1 MKKLIG
7 EVAIACDISERK
19 LRGLLT
25 ELGLA
30 QMLNEARRI
39 QAYDAYQEK
48 RIVFDDEPIPARH
61 IKQAFE
67 SLRED

>member
-7 EVAIACDISERK
+7 EVAIACDVSERE
-19 LRGLLT
+19 LRALLI
-25 ELGLA
+25 ELGLD
-30 QMLNEARRI
+30 QMCNEARRM
-39 QAYDAYQEK
+39 QVRDAYQEK
-48 RIVFDDEPIPARH
+48 RIVFDNEPIPARH

>member
-7 EVAIACDISERK
+7 EAAIACDISERK
-19 LRGLLT
+19 LRLLLT

-30 QMLNEARRI
+30 QMLNEARRM
-39 QAYDAYQEK
+39 QVRDAYQDK
-48 RIVFDDEPIPARH
+48 RIVFDNEPIPARH